1 MRHTLTLLSVFTLSC
16 SLFAQDVVIMPDSTN
31 NRLVYLSPEDGSVIN
46 SNVFALAGGT
56 TVHAMPVGNEIWV
69 SEQIGDRVSRWS
81 RDGSLLG
88 QIGPSGLDNIRGMGL
103 INGVVYVTNA
113 GTANGAPGGAIVMF
127 GTDGTPM
134 GFFTTPNANSPF
146 GVLDHQGAM
155 LVSNSNAN
163 DDIHR
168 YSYTGTALGTF
179 HNSTSLN
186 FAEQMA
192 YAADGHVLVAGFSSN
207 NVVKLDVN
215 SGTVLSSFPASG
227 ARGVFQLRNGNILW
241 TNASGAHVYNTGT
254 NSSSQVYTGGGRYLH
269 LMSLSEPIEGDVN
282 GDGCVNDDDMLE
294 ILFAFGS
301 ACISCPQDLNNDG
314 TVNDDDL
321 LIVLLNFGEGC

>member
-1 MRHTLTLLSVFTLSC
+1 MRHTLTLLSVFTLTC

-31 NRLVYLSPEDGSVIN
+31 NRLVHFSPVDGSVIN
-46 SNVFALAGGT
+46 PNVFPLASGT

-69 SEQIGDRVSRWS
+69 SEQIGDRVSRWAM
-81 RDGSLLG
+81 DGTFLG
-88 QIGPSGLDNIRGMGL
+88 QIGTAGLDNIRGMGL

-134 GFFTTPNANSPF
+134 GFFATPNANSPF
-146 GVLDHQGAM
+146 GVLDHQGAL

-215 SGTVLSSFPASG
+215 SGTVLSTFPASG
-227 ARGVFQLRNGNILW
+227 ARGVFQLSNGNILW
-241 TNASGAHVYNTGT
+241 TNASGAHVYNPAT
-254 NSSSQVYTGGGRYLH
+254 NSSTQIYTGGGRYLA
-269 LMSLSEPIEGDVN
+269 LMRLSEPIEGDVN
-282 GDGCVNDDDMLE
+282 GDGCVNDSDLLLV
-294 ILFAFGS
+294 LFAFGNLGG
-301 ACISCPQDLNNDG
+301 PEDLDG
-314 TVNDDDL
+314 NGFVDDSDL
-321 LIVLLNFGEGC
+321 LIVLFNFGNGC